1 MKAGLCERRPRGRR
15 KGEPSRYAM
24 RQAITAGPATQV
36 RGSSRRIH
44 DHVGNP
50 FGLIHEY
57 QSDQPSATASSAF
70 ARTALL
76 RKRKKR
82 KTAIDEVTS
91 YQRSV
96 RTGRLPISRRRA
108 PCAEDGGDSHY

>member
-1 MKAGLCERRPRGRR
+1 MKAGLREQRPGGRR
-15 KGEPSRYAM
+15 KGEPSCCAM
-24 RQAITAGPATQV
+24 RQAITAGPATLV

-50 FGLIHEY
+50 SGLIHEY

-82 KTAIDEVTS
+82 KSLLT
-91 YQRSV
+91 RSHH
-96 RTGRLPISRRRA
+96 ISAALSARPDRRRSA
-108 PCAEDGGDSHY
+108 VNVHYQ